1 MVRHDSARHG
11 RQAERPPELN
21 GGRYHLGMSESQD
34 DGREIDPF
42 VKRVATV
49 RPGDVVIFRF
59 LGLLTPELV
68 DQLTEKFK
76 PKMGEISYVVIDERF
91 DITVLKSAGNGQS
104 VHIA

>member
-1 MVRHDSARHG
+1 MNAPQG
-11 RQAERPPELN
+11 
-21 GGRYHLGMSESQD
+21 

-49 RPGDVVIFRF
+49 RSGDVVIFKY

-91 DITVLKSAGNGQS
+91 DITVLKQS
-104 VHIA
+104 SNNQAIHVA